1 MTLSDTEP
9 SFQAFGSRRLRRAG
23 VSGGRVRVAL
33 EGDALVLTGAKDGV
47 LRIPAGD
54 VERLRSGY
62 EETKYS
68 RLFQT
73 RLWRVGARAPLL
85 LLPADG
91 DTEAYGITIR
101 AFAAHVAEAGGIARV
116 ERGISAAGALIV
128 VVLTSLPALA
138 YCGIALFIGEA
149 AHALY
154 WLAGSVPFLVLSG
167 IFIWHYQARQRPRA
181 VRDLKEVERQ
191 TPGPNFRL

>member
-1 MTLSDTEP
+1 MTLSDTGP

-23 VSGGRVRVAL
+23 VNGRRVRVTL
-33 EGDALVLTGAKDGV
+33 EGDELVLTGAKDAV
-47 LRIPAGD
+47 LRIHARD

-73 RLWRVGARAPLL
+73 RLWRRGARAPLL

-91 DTEAYGITIR
+91 DIDAYGITIR
-101 AFAAHVAEAGGIARV
+101 AFAARLAGAGGIARV
-116 ERGISAAGALIV
+116 ERGISAAGALMV
-128 VVLTSLPALA
+128 VVLTSFPAVA

-149 AHALY
+149 ADALY

-167 IFIWHYQARQRPRA
+167 IFIWHYQARLRPSA
-181 VRDLKEVERQ
+181 VRDLRELEQQ